1 MTIAEVRQTTA
12 SVPVELSSIKRARI
26 SHGLSVHEFSRRL
39 GVTPGAVSQME
50 RSEAADKI
58 GIGTLRGALAALG
71 EDLIVTSRRRGDKPQ
86 SPHRAPFPRRE
97 DRVTYELHRAVAKKI
112 IDDPEFVLSLV
123 PSTLEKMRRNVRG
136 PLAERW
142 LAEWESLVLGP
153 IGNLIRV
160 MLGEDNEA
168 KEMRQNSPF
177 SGALTQA
184 ERLDAIARASQPPG
198 DSHQAS

>member
-1 MTIAEVRQTTA
+1 MTIAEVRTTNT

-26 SHGLSVHEFSRRL
+26 SQGLSVREFSRRL

-50 RSEAADKI
+50 RSEAAGKI
-58 GIGTLRGALAALG
+58 GVGTLRGALAILG
-71 EDLIVTSRRRGDKPQ
+71 EDLVVTTQRRRDKPL
-86 SPHRAPFPRRE
+86 SRHRAPFARRE

-112 IDDPEFVLSLV
+112 IDDPEPVLSLV
-123 PSTLEKMRRNVRG
+123 PDNLEKMRRNVRG
-136 PLAERW
+136 PLLERW
-142 LAEWESLVLGP
+142 LAEWESLVRGP
-153 IGNLIRV
+153 IGNLIQV

-184 ERLDAIARASQPPG
+184 ERLDAIARASQP
-198 DSHQAS
+198 